1 MYQVVIP
8 IMSYLCLKVNYIS
21 VLITVWYNSVIMRL
35 SKTFIKTLRDAP
47 KDETAKNGAL
57 LTRAGYIHKE
67 MAGVYDFLPLG
78 LRVIENIKKIIR
90 EELNA
95 LGCEEIQMTA
105 LQNPEP
111 WEKTGRFD
119 DQEVDIWFK
128 TELASGGELG
138 LAPTH
143 EEPVT
148 SLLKTYISSYKDL
161 PVAVYQFQTKFRN
174 ELRAKSGILRG
185 REFLM
190 KDLYSFHSS
199 EEDLNEFYAEVEK
212 AYGRIFERLGLGTE
226 TFETFASGGIFSKY
240 SHEYQ
245 TFLPVGEDTVYYNG
259 DKSVV
264 LNKEVLEPEVLADLG
279 VKREE
284 LAETTA
290 AEVGNIFK
298 LKFKYSEPLEL
309 QFADE
314 NNQLKTVYMGC
325 YGIGVSR
332 VMGVIA
338 EKFADEKGLCWP
350 ESVAPFKYYLVGIG
364 ERGTREAEK
373 FYDAH
378 TDETLFDDRSA
389 RPGEKF
395 ADSELMGIPY
405 RVVISDK
412 TLAENAAEVTSRM
425 TGETKLIKLDNLA

>member
-1 MYQVVIP
+1 
-8 IMSYLCLKVNYIS
+8 
-21 VLITVWYNSVIMRL
+21 MRL

-67 MAGVYDFLPLG
+67 MAGMYDFLPLG

-119 DQEVDIWFK
+119 NQEVDIWFK

-161 PVAVYQFQTKFRN
+161 PVVVYQFQTKFRN

-199 EEDLNEFYAEVEK
+199 EEDLNEFYAKVEK

-284 LAETTA
+284 LTETTA

-309 QFADE
+309 QFTDE

-373 FYDAH
+373 FYAAH
-378 TDETLFDDRSA
+378 ADETLFDDRNA